1 MASKKKHLIIGCG
14 PAALSAVDAIRRVSN
29 EDEITVVSKQDSP
42 PYSPAVLPYVL
53 SRRADESALF
63 ARDEDYFRKMAVT
76 FFRGREAVCIL
87 PVEKRVVCRSRDT
100 EQYDTLLIASGA
112 EPIPQPVHG
121 SHEDNLLTFHTYG
134 DYRRLR
140 DRIKDG
146 CDVTILGAGMV
157 AVEVA
162 IALAERGCA
171 VRIIGRGRPL
181 RAYFDEEAGAYIR
194 QTLIDGGIQI
204 VTGKN
209 ITQVERSQEG
219 LRIACADGEVFET
232 GVVVSCLGVR
242 PDLGLAR
249 ASGISTGRGILVD
262 GHMRTNVEGVYAAGD
277 VTESPSFQNGVPG
290 LCAILPEA
298 IAQGKVAG
306 ANMAGKET
314 DYEGWIPMNLL
325 KFFGHSAFSIGAVMP
340 EAGAG
345 EVLEN
350 KNEETSRFER
360 LVFRD
365 GKLSGA
371 MFVNFDIDPGVFQY
385 LMRKQV
391 SIAAHKQNLLEQP
404 AEVSR
409 WLMMRTE
416 RGLSSD

>member
-1 MASKKKHLIIGCG
+1 
-14 PAALSAVDAIRRVSN
+14 
-29 EDEITVVSKQDSP
+29 
-42 PYSPAVLPYVL
+42 
-53 SRRADESALF
+53 
-63 ARDEDYFRKMAVT
+63 
-76 FFRGREAVCIL
+76 
-87 PVEKRVVCRSRDT
+87 
-100 EQYDTLLIASGA
+100 
-112 EPIPQPVHG
+112 
-121 SHEDNLLTFHTYG
+121 
-134 DYRRLR
+134 
-140 DRIKDG
+140 
-146 CDVTILGAGMV
+146 
-157 AVEVA
+157 
-162 IALAERGCA
+162 
-171 VRIIGRGRPL
+171 
-181 RAYFDEEAGAYIR
+181 
-194 QTLIDGGIQI
+194 
-204 VTGKN
+204 
-209 ITQVERSQEG
+209 
-219 LRIACADGEVFET
+219 
-232 GVVVSCLGVR
+232 
-242 PDLGLAR
+242 
-249 ASGISTGRGILVD
+249 
-262 GHMRTNVEGVYAAGD
+262 MRTNVEGVYAAGD
-277 VTESPSFQNGVPG
+277 VTESPSFQNGAPG